1 MARRRPAKKKRPEKG
16 AVPLPPAFV
25 ARMNA
30 TLGDHDAALLCEAL
44 DAPPPCSVRAN
55 PARHHVPDGE
65 RVPWCEH
72 GRYLDKRPVFTLDPF
87 FHAGAYYVQEASSM
101 MVEQAFKAT
110 DLADKEILALDLCA
124 APGGKSGHLR
134 NLLHSSS
141 LLISNEVIPA
151 RAAVLAQNLWKQG
164 AENTLITQQQATFFG
179 RWRERFDLV
188 LLDAPC
194 SGEGLMRK
202 DHFAR
207 RQWSPGLVTQ
217 CANVQRELLGEAW
230 NALRPGGSLLYST
243 CTWSPEENGIQIASF
258 CEREKAEVVAVPVQP
273 SWHIRTGDLGL
284 HCYPHESRGEGFF
297 LSLLRKPG
305 DRGQH
310 PKERDG
316 GGADLLE
323 RNGIKY
329 SLSRQ
334 WQRLALEMWEADS
347 RSVPGLPIAVSE
359 EDRWTP
365 HPAAAYSARVQ
376 GLLAPFVPFNV
387 LDLDHGQALTVLRGE
402 SLRTGDAHGWALAR
416 YEGAGLAWMKGAG
429 GRWNNHLPKALRIRM
444 RPHGV

>member
-1 MARRRPAKKKRPEKG
+1 
-16 AVPLPPAFV
+16 
-25 ARMNA
+25 MNA

-44 DAPPPCSVRAN
+44 DAAPPCSVRAN

-207 RQWSPGLVTQ
+207 RQWSPGLVSQ

-258 CEREKAEVVAVPVQP
+258 CEREKAEVVAVPGSTFLAYPDRGPRTALLP
-273 SWHIRTGDLGL
+273 S
-284 HCYPHESRGEGFF
+284 
-297 LSLLRKPG
+297 RKPG
-305 DRGQH
+305 RGLLSFAASETRG
-310 PKERDG
+310 PRSAPKRKGWWWRGSVGKERY
-316 GGADLLE
+316 
-323 RNGIKY
+323 KVF
-329 SLSRQ
+329 
-334 WQRLALEMWEADS
+334 AL
-347 RSVPGLPIAVSE
+347 PAV
-359 EDRWTP
+359 
-365 HPAAAYSARVQ
+365 AA
-376 GLLAPFVPFNV
+376 P
-387 LDLDHGQALTVLRGE
+387 
-402 SLRTGDAHGWALAR
+402 RTGNV
-416 YEGAGLAWMKGAG
+416 G
-429 GRWNNHLPKALRIRM
+429 GR
-444 RPHGV
+444 